1 MKNHAYSNEGYVPDY
16 IYEGCL
22 MGELHAYSYE
32 GCLIGKVHVYSYVK
46 GPCLYLWRLSD
57 GKGLSLFL

>member
-32 GCLIGKVHVYSYVK
+32 GCLIGKVHVYSYEGCLIGKVHVYSYVK
-46 GPCLYLWRLSD
+46 GPCL
-57 GKGLSLFL
+57 FL

>member
-46 GPCLYLWRLSD
+46 GPCLYLWRLSV
-57 GKGLSLFL
+57 G